1 MSWKDW
7 SGKEAFLSALSAG
20 KRANVGWCTNGTLAW
35 LAARVRVDVAGPG
48 SRLGD
53 VQSGMLLLGSVH
65 GVPIG
70 HARLAPQVFLI
81 MKGSEFFHVR
91 LEDGDVHAGRPEAC
105 GVNVCLV
112 EGVMLE

>member
-7 SGKEAFLSALSAG
+7 PGKEAFLSALRAG
-20 KRANVGWCTNGTLAW
+20 KRADFGWCTNGTLAW
-35 LAARVRVDVAGPG
+35 LAKRVQVDVAVPG

-53 VQSGMLLLGSVH
+53 IPSGMLLIGSLY

-70 HARLAPQVFLI
+70 LAKVAPQVFVI
-81 MKGSEFFHVR
+81 VKGRESFHVR
-91 LEDGDVHAGRPEAC
+91 LEEGDVHAGLPGTC
-105 GVNVCLV
+105 DVDVCLV